1 MSSLIKVDAS
11 QLETMA
17 RRFGLAGEQVARV
30 QVRGINRV
38 AEKANTRSRREIVSQ
53 VALTDTY
60 VRDRMSLSK
69 ATEGRPVAIISARR
83 RATTLATYGARQL
96 TAAAKRAKG
105 DARRGIAAGRKQSGI
120 SVIVGRSTGR
130 KKMAGA
136 FLIPLRAGRENGGNG
151 MGVFIRTGA
160 IGHAEAI
167 TAVQVYVG
175 KHRWKK
181 TRAHAGRGG
190 ALRHLYGPSVD
201 QVFRGVIDDIVPDI
215 SAELETEMA
224 RLAVLEIKKAI
235 K

>member
-1 MSSLIKVDAS
+1 MSSLIKVDTA
-11 QLETMA
+11 QLEMMA

-30 QVRGINRV
+30 QVRAINRV

-83 RATTLATYGARQL
+83 RATTLATYGARQI

-120 SVIVGRSTGR
+120 SVLVGRAHGR

-136 FLIPLRAGRENGGNG
+136 FFMPLRAGKEVGGNG
-151 MGVFIRTGA
+151 MGVFVR
-160 IGHAEAI
+160 E
-167 TAVQVYVG
+167 
-175 KHRWKK
+175 
-181 TRAHAGRGG
+181 GRNGEPI
-190 ALRHLYGPSVD
+190 HLYGPSVD
-201 QVFRGVIDDIVPDI
+201 QVFRGVINDIVPDVTV
-215 SAELETEMA
+215 ELETEIT
-224 RLAVLEIKKAI
+224 RLAVLEVKKAI